1 MLFFEVWKGFPIDCA
16 KYKNNS
22 QTFWSNFPILFPNF
36 RAQCSGTVVSE
47 NSQKENPCVVFVVD
61 ICPAVLWLLFR
72 FPTLNTMGVLYYTYY
87 LFIDRGQKC
96 HHWDYFFCGGLWVSQ
111 PDALAGS
118 SPPRLGLWLS
128 PWKEIFLPLPK
139 FNICGGPQ

>member
-1 MLFFEVWKGFPIDCA
+1 MLFFEVWKGIPIDCA
-16 KYKNNS
+16 KYNNNS
-22 QTFWSNFPILFPNF
+22 QTFWWNFPILFPNF

-47 NSQKENPCVVFVVD
+47 NSPKENPCVVFVVD

>member
-1 MLFFEVWKGFPIDCA
+1 MLFFEVWKGIPIDCA

-22 QTFWSNFPILFPNF
+22 QTFWWNFPILFPNF

-47 NSQKENPCVVFVVD
+47 NSPKENPCVVFVVD
-61 ICPAVLWLLFR
+61 IYPAVLWLLFR

>member
-1 MLFFEVWKGFPIDCA
+1 MLFFEVWKGIPIDCA

-22 QTFWSNFPILFPNF
+22 QTFWWNFPILFPNF

>member
-1 MLFFEVWKGFPIDCA
+1 MLFFEVWKGIPIDCA

-22 QTFWSNFPILFPNF
+22 QTFWWNFPILFPNF

-47 NSQKENPCVVFVVD
+47 NSPKENPCVVFVVD

>member
-1 MLFFEVWKGFPIDCA
+1 MLFFEVWKGIPIDCA

-22 QTFWSNFPILFPNF
+22 QTFWWNFPISFPNF

-96 HHWDYFFCGGLWVSQ
+96 HHWDYFFLWRSLSLSAWC
-111 PDALAGS
+111 PGWLFSSSSWPLAITMK
-118 SPPRLGLWLS
+118 RNLFA
-128 PWKEIFLPLPK
+128 IAQ
-139 FNICGGPQ
+139 I

>member
-1 MLFFEVWKGFPIDCA
+1 MLFFEVWKGIPIDCA

-22 QTFWSNFPILFPNF
+22 QTFWWNFPILFPNF
-36 RAQCSGTVVSE
+36 RAQCSGTIVSE
-47 NSQKENPCVVFVVD
+47 NSPKENPCVVFVVD

>member
-1 MLFFEVWKGFPIDCA
+1 MLFFEVSKGIPIDCA

-22 QTFWSNFPILFPNF
+22 QTFWWNFPILFPNF